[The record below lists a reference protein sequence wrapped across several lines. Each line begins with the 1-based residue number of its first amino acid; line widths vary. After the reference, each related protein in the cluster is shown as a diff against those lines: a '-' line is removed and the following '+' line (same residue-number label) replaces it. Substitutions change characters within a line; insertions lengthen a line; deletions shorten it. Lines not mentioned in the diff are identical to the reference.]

1 MNIEA
6 VIFDMDGVII
16 DSEPFNL
23 YEFYCFAQQHG
34 VQVPMQEL
42 RKIIGT
48 SHEVT
53 WNYLASWLHLDKNA
67 LEMDAYYRQT
77 YQGEPF
83 DVTDFLQPYLKF
95 LLKELK
101 KQNVK
106 LAVASSND
114 PDIIEHVCK
123 ENGIETYF
131 DSIVSGR
138 MFTNSKPDPEIYV
151 YTLNTLGVSADHAIV
166 IEDSKDGIEAAKQ
179 AGMKVIAI
187 KDHRY
192 HIDQQK
198 ADYLVEDLFEA
209 YQLIA
214 SLM

>member
-16 DSEPFNL
+16 DSEPYNL

-34 VQVPMQEL
+34 IILPMEDLQ
-42 RKIIGT
+42 KIIGT

-53 WNYLASWLHLDKNA
+53 WNYLASWLQLDKNA
-67 LEMDAYYRQT
+67 LEMDAYYRET
-77 YQGEPF
+77 YQGETF

-101 KQNVK
+101 KRKMK

-123 ENGIETYF
+123 ENGITSYF

-138 MFTNSKPDPEIYV
+138 MFTKSKPDPEIYL
-151 YTLNTLGVSADHAIV
+151 YTLHALGVSANKAIV
-166 IEDSKDGIEAAKQ
+166 IEDSQAGIEAAKQ
-179 AGMKVIAI
+179 AGITVIAI

-192 HIDQQK
+192 HIDQHQ

-209 YQLIA
+209 YQLITN
-214 SLM
+214 LV